1 MWSTNS
7 NKIEIISTSVAIA
20 IISFLGTLAVVD
32 IRNTNFVTIKTLN
45 MYPNV
50 INLGLGIIG
59 IILFFVGF
67 YFGKRDGKK
76 VANDLTFRMADVAN
90 ASNRIGENG
99 GSVVH
104 PEGSIVSQQTVSHE
118 TDSYFIKDD
127 ENKEIKIKKDDLS
140 KGVKLD
146 RQNYD

>member
-7 NKIEIISTSVAIA
+7 NKIEIISTFVAIA
-20 IISFLGTLAVVD
+20 IISFFGALAVAD
-32 IRNTNFVTIKTLN
+32 IRNTNFVTIKTLS
-45 MYPNV
+45 MYPSV

-67 YFGKRDGKK
+67 YLGKRDGKK

-90 ASNRIGENG
+90 ASNRVEKNG
-99 GSVVH
+99 DSIVH
-104 PEGSIVSQQTVSHE
+104 PGDSIVSQQTVSHE

-127 ENKEIKIKKDDLS
+127 ENKEKIKKDDLS

-146 RQNYD
+146 Q